1 MIVEMTLRTGWG
13 WLTLASLTAAS
24 ISAQTLTNQS
34 LNGKYF
40 FRHVSLTTDSSGNLT
55 DARSLIGAMTF
66 DGAGNYSY
74 TGQQV
79 IGNSAVA
86 PADNSGKYSVD
97 PAGFVTMDNPQRSG
111 AKINARLGSSILAG
125 STTETADNTF
135 DLFGAVQ
142 APTATVGG
150 TVAGPFHAVTL
161 EFPGATTANARNTF
175 FSLSSSTQGQFATI
189 SVDGHAANIGSG
201 APTSQQ
207 VSAATYTMGS
217 DGTGSFAFGAASTA
231 QLLSGAKTVYLSAD
245 GNVLLGGSTAT
256 GSHDFFIAVKALTGA
271 TNTTWN
277 GDFWGAGLRSDP
289 TEAIS
294 WAGAVSARGLG
305 NLTWYER
312 YKQLGQ
318 GTYDVTQVNTYSL
331 AADGSG
337 TYSAAQTVQGS
348 LALGAGG
355 KAYVASSVS
364 ANDQNGYEIYFGVQM
379 NTLSGTG
386 VFLNPQRVLNAASYA
401 PAGNPIAPGEFIA
414 LFGTGLA
421 GSTKTATPPYP
432 LTFNGVTVLI
442 NGKQAP
448 LYYVSAT
455 QINALAPYSTQG
467 PTATVVV
474 QNGTTNSNT
483 VTVPVAA
490 TAPGIFALDWSGTG
504 AGAVEHTNFSVVNAA
519 SPASRGEVVLI
530 FLSGLG
536 TVTPTVNDG
545 YPSNAN
551 NLSYT
556 DAKPIFFVGDVQVTP
571 MYSLLQAVYPGLY
584 QVALTIP
591 ASLSATGNVPISVII
606 GNAYHDQVTVAIQ

>member
-1 MIVEMTLRTGWG
+1 MNTRTGWG
-13 WLTLASLTAAS
+13 WVALAVLTAGT

-34 LNGKYF
+34 LSGKYF
-40 FRHVSLTTDSSGNLT
+40 FRHVSVGTDSSGNLT
-55 DARSLIGAMTF
+55 DARSLIGTMTF

-79 IGNSAVA
+79 IGSGTATTLS
-86 PADNSGKYSVD
+86 NSGKYTVD

-111 AKINARLGSSILAG
+111 AKINARLGSSMLAG
-125 STTETADNTF
+125 STTETTDNTF
-135 DLFGAVQ
+135 DLFGAVL
-142 APTATVGG
+142 APTAAVGG
-150 TVAGPFHAVTL
+150 TLAGPYYAVTL

-175 FSLSSSTQGQFATI
+175 FSLSSSTQGQFAAIT
-189 SVDGHAANIGSG
+189 VNGHAANLGNGG

-207 VSAATYTMGS
+207 VTAAAYTMGS
-217 DGTGSFAFGAASTA
+217 DGTGSFNFGAASTA
-231 QLLSGAKTVYLSAD
+231 QLLSGTKTVYLSAD

-305 NLTWYER
+305 NLTWAER

-318 GTYDVTQVNTYSL
+318 GTYDLTQVNTYSL
-331 AADGSG
+331 TADGSG
-337 TYSAAQTVQGS
+337 TYSAAQTALGS

-364 ANDQNGYEIYFGVQM
+364 TNDQNGYEIYFGAQM
-379 NTLSGTG
+379 NALSGTG

-414 LFGTGLA
+414 LFGTGMA
-421 GSTKTATPPYP
+421 ASTKTATPPYP

-455 QINALAPYSTQG
+455 QINALVPYSTQG

-474 QNGTTNSNT
+474 QNGSTNSNT

-490 TAPGIFALDWSGTG
+490 TAPGIFSLDWSGTG

-519 SPASRGEVVLI
+519 SPASRGETVLL

-545 YPSNAN
+545 YPGNAN

-556 DAKPIFFVGDVQVTP
+556 DAKPTVFVGDVQVTP
-571 MYSLLQAVYPGLY
+571 MYSVLHAVFPGLY
-584 QVALTIP
+584 QVAVTIP
-591 ASLSATGNVPISVII
+591 TTLSATGNVPIAVII

>member
-1 MIVEMTLRTGWG
+1 MNTRTGWG
-13 WLTLASLTAAS
+13 WVALAVLTAGT

-34 LNGKYF
+34 LSGKYF
-40 FRHVSLTTDSSGNLT
+40 FRHVSVGTDSSGNLT
-55 DARSLIGAMTF
+55 DARSLIGTMTF

-79 IGNSAVA
+79 IGSGTATTLS
-86 PADNSGKYSVD
+86 NSGKYTVD

-111 AKINARLGSSILAG
+111 AKINARLGSSMLAG
-125 STTETADNTF
+125 STTETTDNTF
-135 DLFGAVQ
+135 DLFGAVL
-142 APTATVGG
+142 APTAAVGG
-150 TVAGPFHAVTL
+150 TLAGPYYAVTL

-175 FSLSSSTQGQFATI
+175 FSLSSSTQGQFAAIT
-189 SVDGHAANIGSG
+189 VNGHAANLGNGG

-207 VSAATYTMGS
+207 VTAAAYTMGS
-217 DGTGSFAFGAASTA
+217 DGTGSFNFGAASTA
-231 QLLSGAKTVYLSAD
+231 QLLSGTKTVYLSAD

-305 NLTWYER
+305 NLTWAER

-318 GTYDVTQVNTYSL
+318 GTYDLTQVNTYSL
-331 AADGSG
+331 TADGSG
-337 TYSAAQTVQGS
+337 TYSAAQTALGS

-364 ANDQNGYEIYFGVQM
+364 TNDQNGYEIYFGAQM
-379 NTLSGTG
+379 NALSGTG

-414 LFGTGLA
+414 LFGTGMA
-421 GSTKTATPPYP
+421 ASTKTATPPYP

-455 QINALAPYSTQG
+455 QINALVPYSTQG

-474 QNGTTNSNT
+474 QNGSTNSNT
-483 VTVPVAA
+483 VIVPVAA
-490 TAPGIFALDWSGTG
+490 TAPGIFSLDWSGTG

-519 SPASRGEVVLI
+519 SPASRGETVLL